1 MSRRRTCTDDSNE
14 TANLHGTLAAVD
26 LANPA
31 YKDAPKT
38 SSCRLFKDAVKC
50 RSRKHQDRA
59 YIKTICCAKYGV
71 CVRGPI
77 HKAHIV
83 EE

>member
-1 MSRRRTCTDDSNE
+1 MSRRRTCTDYSNE
-14 TANLHGTLAAVD
+14 AANLHGTLATID

-31 YKDAPKT
+31 HKDAPKT
-38 SSCRLFKDAVKC
+38 SSCRLIKDAVKY

-71 CVRGPI
+71 RVRGPI

-83 EE
+83 KE